1 MNIAKEYTEF
11 KLAILAGTY
20 DLTEEIAF
28 SDAAVK
34 MPPYKWVLT
43 FMCEWPDLQFAV
55 ARLEALVCSASPC
68 EHSWSVEG
76 WIHSK
81 KRNRLLQGN
90 AFMLLRAHTNLQFG
104 KVREKPDTVLPWDI
118 EMIIEDPEDAGSEDE
133 DAEDEDEEDEDE
145 EDADAEDADATGK

>member
-34 MPPYKWVLT
+34 MPPYKWALS

-55 ARLEALVCSASPC
+55 VRFEALVCSASPC

-90 AFMLLRAHTNLQFG
+90 AFMLLRAHTNLQFD

-118 EMIIEDPEDAGSEDE
+118 EMIIEDAGSEDE

-145 EDADAEDADATGK
+145 EDADAEDAEAIGK